1 VEILHQYAPTWL
13 AQLPAFCGPADLE
26 ALQRTVQGTTR
37 ARMLRE
43 LVEALEVLTAAQ
55 PLVLVLE
62 DLHWSDAS
70 TVELLALLAWRR
82 EAARLLVLG
91 TYRPVEVIVYAHP
104 LNAIKQELVA
114 HGQAAELPLG
124 GLSPA
129 AVAAYLA
136 QREDLAAVER
146 AGVAAWVYRRTEGH
160 PLFIVQVVDAL
171 AQQGLPQGALPGHA
185 SSAGAEDTRARAVPP
200 GLRDLLEAQA
210 LLDALS

>member
-1 VEILHQYAPTWL
+1 
-13 AQLPAFCGPADLE
+13 
-26 ALQRTVQGTTR
+26 
-37 ARMLRE
+37 MLRE

-124 GLSPA
+124 A
-129 AVAAYLA
+129 
-136 QREDLAAVER
+136 
-146 AGVAAWVYRRTEGH
+146 
-160 PLFIVQVVDAL
+160 
-171 AQQGLPQGALPGHA
+171 
-185 SSAGAEDTRARAVPP
+185 
-200 GLRDLLEAQA
+200 
-210 LLDALS
+210 